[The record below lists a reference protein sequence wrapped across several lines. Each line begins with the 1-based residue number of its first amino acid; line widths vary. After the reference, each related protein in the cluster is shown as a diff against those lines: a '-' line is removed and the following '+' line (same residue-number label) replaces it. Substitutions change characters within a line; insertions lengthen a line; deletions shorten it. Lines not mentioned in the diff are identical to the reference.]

1 MKIHKKKIFS
11 YAKGFYGRQKNCW
24 NIAIRAVHRAWQ
36 KAYVGRKLRKRDL
49 RKEWIQRINASTRQ
63 FGLSYAHMVR
73 YLPAAGVNLNR
84 KVLSDLAVTE
94 PYTFRALV
102 EIAQL
107 QKTLELSST
116 TTNNNTSTATPDTS
130 SAKVTKELK

>member
-1 MKIHKKKIFS
+1 MKLHKKKIFS

-24 NIAIRAVHRAWQ
+24 TIAIRAVHRAWQ

-84 KVLSDLAVTE
+84 KILSDIAITE

-107 QKTLELSST
+107 QKNLELSSSS
-116 TTNNNTSTATPDTS
+116 NNNNNISTTASTAS
-130 SAKVTKELK
+130 KIQKELK